1 MRAVVLSAI
10 HDKHGPPSIRDMV
23 AVIPVSSIAVSVWA
37 VAIAVER

>member
-23 AVIPVSSIAVSVWA
+23 AVIPVAVSVWA